1 MSGAGLAQ
9 RISIGGSDLPSEF
22 DAQSNVIVAVDAQSN
37 VIVAVGVAG
46 RFAATAQ
53 VGGR

>member
-22 DAQSNVIVAVDAQSN
+22 DAQSNVIVAV
-37 VIVAVGVAG
+37 GVAG